1 MIFEMLYRLTDENGS
16 CMMFRVDKIHEDRE
30 DYAQHYFTNFYFD
43 PDGNFIQVRLQVN
56 AFMDNE
62 FTVTESIVSLDPET
76 VNAEIQQEYQRAA
89 G

>member
-1 MIFEMLYRLTDENGS
+1 
-16 CMMFRVDKIHEDRE
+16 MMFRVDKMYEDRE

-62 FTVTESIVSLDPET
+62 FTVT
-76 VNAEIQQEYQRAA
+76 
-89 G
+89 